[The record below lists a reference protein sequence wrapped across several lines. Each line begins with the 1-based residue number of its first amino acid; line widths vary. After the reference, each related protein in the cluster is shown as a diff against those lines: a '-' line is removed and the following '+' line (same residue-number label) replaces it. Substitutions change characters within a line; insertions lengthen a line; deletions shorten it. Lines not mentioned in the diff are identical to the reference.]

1 LVDALS
7 KVRLSGLRLELETY
21 STGGERIEA
30 PDSDHPGEE
39 SPAFRGF
46 DHMESYYA
54 DFTAEPA
61 PNVQARLSLN
71 VLGNVPQ
78 NPIDEIFYENRG
90 RTKSLDVDG
99 DDVDLG
105 ALERLSVYQAEFSWE
120 DRWFQLDGFYRT
132 GHLHWQY
139 EGDFFG
145 LYRDAFYGEN
155 IDTYNGR
162 APLGVEIDGKR
173 SLAGLS
179 IAYGPQLWWGANP
192 SVYLKYR
199 RSFGRVTATAMY
211 VDEFA
216 DQNSVTSSIAVPRPP
231 THTATLT
238 LETTRGPLGLQL
250 GGIWGGETKIG
261 EDFQVAVADE
271 DGTPVQQDHVRSS
284 DTFGVKAKLTYQKGR
299 WNTYTQAAYMGIVA
313 EGGPTAIPTF
323 TGWSLK
329 DTGSGNQSNI
339 MGGVALTL
347 GRFQVGPNV
356 LYQKPLVGPVDPDLG
371 DPAKPR
377 NILEDPFA
385 VRGSRETFGAELLI
399 TYDPTPATWMWDWDN
414 DVREDAGLA
423 ASLGLVYRDLRT
435 TMDAAIGILED
446 GTTPFAFPAATPP
459 RELWELRSRV
469 VARPTPT
476 ARLVGQLYAGT
487 GEPNGDDP
495 RLVHYYGATARVT
508 GRALAF
514 AAYAKL
520 NEWGPYD
527 YHRDFNYTYPIQLM
541 GDVSYSLGT
550 PAWFDLPQ
558 TRFGVRGTWRSLDR
572 DSPRYCPVM
581 TTDGTGSSVCNPN
594 APGDD
599 GTEWEIR
606 TYFHIGI

>member
-1 LVDALS
+1 IHDTNASWPNGGYREDYVEGENNMNEEWWGVCAKGPADAYGHFALYPRAAYYALQQAYRLDPYGPGTTLGAVRAHFGAILPVASELRARGDEASRLVDALS

-21 STGGERIEA
+21 STGGERVET
-30 PDSDHPGEE
+30 PDSDTPSEE
-39 SPAFRGF
+39 FPAFRGF

-238 LETTRGPLGLQL
+238 LETTRGPFGLQL

-261 EDFQVAVADE
+261 EDFQVAVPDE
-271 DGTPVQQDHVRSS
+271 EGTPVQQDHVRSS
-284 DTFGVKAKLTYQKGR
+284 DHVRREGKAHLS
-299 WNTYTQAAYMGIVA
+299 
-313 EGGPTAIPTF
+313 EGEVERLHPGGLHGHRRR
-323 TGWSLK
+323 GWTNRDSDFHGLVLK

-356 LYQKPLVGPVDPDLG
+356 LYQKPLVGPVDPISASRQSQGTSSKTRSPFEETARPLGRNSSSPTIPPPPHGCGTGTTTSARTRGSPRASDSSTGPANDDGCGDRHPRGRKDLVCV
-371 DPAKPR
+371 PR
-377 NILEDPFA
+377 SNPFA
-385 VRGSRETFGAELLI
+385 RAVGAPEPSGS
-399 TYDPTPATWMWDWDN
+399 
-414 DVREDAGLA
+414 
-423 ASLGLVYRDLRT
+423 
-435 TMDAAIGILED
+435 
-446 GTTPFAFPAATPP
+446 
-459 RELWELRSRV
+459 
-469 VARPTPT
+469 
-476 ARLVGQLYAGT
+476 
-487 GEPNGDDP
+487 
-495 RLVHYYGATARVT
+495 
-508 GRALAF
+508 
-514 AAYAKL
+514 
-520 NEWGPYD
+520 
-527 YHRDFNYTYPIQLM
+527 
-541 GDVSYSLGT
+541 
-550 PAWFDLPQ
+550 
-558 TRFGVRGTWRSLDR
+558 
-572 DSPRYCPVM
+572 
-581 TTDGTGSSVCNPN
+581 
-594 APGDD
+594 AP
-599 GTEWEIR
+599 
-606 TYFHIGI
+606 